1 VPIPAESGAFE
12 KHTDLNVGAFIVGD
26 AGVGCAWMDVL
37 AKLDFFMK
45 SVLWYMR
52 WLFFY

>member
-26 AGVGCAWMDVL
+26 AGVGCAWTNAL
-37 AKLDFFMK
+37 AKLNFFVK
-45 SVLWYMR
+45 SVLR
-52 WLFFY
+52 